1 MPYSNVKKQEAIA
14 ELESMSSAAKTKMWR
29 RSNSRKSLLST
40 RASSTDSTMVQYFV
54 QVDVED
60 EFLHAAEFGD
70 IMTVRRLIG
79 DNPDLNADC
88 IDVVEILLERSS
100 RQHVNEAVLQAIS
113 AGHVQIAESILKHK
127 RYYEIWK
134 DRKKF
139 GDDDHFFKTQFEDSQ
154 FSPDITPL
162 ILAAQKN
169 QYEIVQLLLLRGE
182 RIRSPHKFSCLCQ
195 ECVNKR
201 KFDQLRAAKHRLNAY
216 KGMASDAYISLSS
229 KDPILTAFQLSR
241 ELTQLS
247 KAEKCFKQEYKE
259 LTRQLSEYVVK
270 LLDRVRTQDELEL
283 VLNKTGKPSED
294 RYSTLARLKLAVQ
307 YKEKK
312 FVSHPSCQQRLDKSW
327 FEGVDGFKKAGFFK
341 RFALISAFSLAYP
354 FLVILY
360 IIAPNA
366 NIKVLKP
373 LKYPWVKFA
382 AHTLSFIAFLGM
394 IAVHTAQASYSY
406 KQNHTLGALY
416 PGLFQKY
423 SDLRNTSTSFA
434 YGSDLPVRPMLPSP
448 LQMLISFW
456 ILGYLYHECVQ
467 LYQSGLN
474 AYISSLYNLMDFT
487 ILVVYICSFTLKYV
501 TMIKVYVA
509 ILYFESRD
517 VGGLVGNPDG
527 TQNSIYW
534 IVADRFFWQ
543 TWDPINLSEG
553 LFAVANVLSFSRISY
568 FLPVNAALGP
578 LQISVGRMIK
588 DILKCLCLIIMV
600 GIAFMVGL
608 QNVYWYYNVR
618 EGIEVLK
625 RDLHVPAADAFGDVV
640 KTFRTVFWSVFGR
653 GGSEVVTL
661 GEYDHYLTENFGYLL
676 YGLYN
681 VIMVTVL
688 INMLIAMMARS
699 YQTIADGADVEWK
712 FARSILYLEYM
723 GPGQVLPVPLNLLR
737 IPRAMFEWM
746 CDRCDLAEENLEPPP
761 DLDIYGNDVTND
773 NSE

>member
-341 RFALISAFSLAYP
+341 RFALISALLARLSLP
-354 FLVILY
+354 GH
-360 IIAPNA
+360 
-366 NIKVLKP
+366 P
-373 LKYPWVKFA
+373 L
-382 AHTLSFIAFLGM
+382 H
-394 IAVHTAQASYSY
+394 H
-406 KQNHTLGALY
+406 
-416 PGLFQKY
+416 
-423 SDLRNTSTSFA
+423 
-434 YGSDLPVRPMLPSP
+434 
-448 LQMLISFW
+448 
-456 ILGYLYHECVQ
+456 
-467 LYQSGLN
+467 
-474 AYISSLYNLMDFT
+474 
-487 ILVVYICSFTLKYV
+487 CS
-501 TMIKVYVA
+501 
-509 ILYFESRD
+509 
-517 VGGLVGNPDG
+517 
-527 TQNSIYW
+527 
-534 IVADRFFWQ
+534 
-543 TWDPINLSEG
+543 
-553 LFAVANVLSFSRISY
+553 
-568 FLPVNAALGP
+568 
-578 LQISVGRMIK
+578 
-588 DILKCLCLIIMV
+588 
-600 GIAFMVGL
+600 
-608 QNVYWYYNVR
+608 
-618 EGIEVLK
+618 
-625 RDLHVPAADAFGDVV
+625 
-640 KTFRTVFWSVFGR
+640 
-653 GGSEVVTL
+653 
-661 GEYDHYLTENFGYLL
+661 
-676 YGLYN
+676 
-681 VIMVTVL
+681 
-688 INMLIAMMARS
+688 
-699 YQTIADGADVEWK
+699 
-712 FARSILYLEYM
+712 
-723 GPGQVLPVPLNLLR
+723 
-737 IPRAMFEWM
+737 
-746 CDRCDLAEENLEPPP
+746 
-761 DLDIYGNDVTND
+761 
-773 NSE
+773 